1 MPTEVPNPEQQDC
14 DSVTG
19 NVVLPESKRAVADA
33 GISEYYN
40 ETVDDYMAW
49 SEEGYL
55 HYGYWRPW
63 LNPFARKPMLEEM
76 NRLIFKHLG
85 LAELQS
91 GAVADLGCGFGAV
104 SRFGSQ
110 LHPKLDFH
118 AVTISPEQVASA
130 RERQTTE
137 RVQYYCADYH
147 SLPLEDLSIDR
158 VFFLESLCHSE
169 QPEAALSEVCRVLKP
184 GGRIVMTDGFLARP
198 LDKTSP
204 VFRHIVTEVAH
215 NWAVPM
221 FHEINVAR
229 KWNCDGQ
236 LKLVEDIECGWRL
249 GPSALHAIHLT
260 VIHFLKLA
268 IRRKVTAW
276 QWRHLRASAFTVAL
290 GLYRRHFRYH
300 LLAFEKTA

>member
-1 MPTEVPNPEQQDC
+1 MLTEVTNSEQPAC
-14 DSVTG
+14 DQTISDEG
-19 NVVLPESKRAVADA
+19 KQSSDGAVAEA

-40 ETVDDYMAW
+40 ETVDDYTAW

-85 LAELQS
+85 LAQLQS
-91 GAVADLGCGFGAV
+91 GTVADLGCGFGAV

-110 LHPKLDFH
+110 EHPELEFH
-118 AVTISPEQVASA
+118 AVTISPEQVAA
-130 RERQTTE
+130 AHERHTNQ
-137 RVQYYCADYH
+137 RVHYYCADYH
-147 SLPLEDLSIDR
+147 TLPLADLSIDR
-158 VFFLESLCHSE
+158 VFFLESLCHST
-169 QPEAALSEVCRVLKP
+169 QPEMALSEVCRVLKP
-184 GGRIVMTDGFLARP
+184 GGRIVMTDGYLARP
-198 LDKTSP
+198 LAKTSP
-204 VFRHIVTEVAH
+204 LFRHIVTEVAH

-221 FHEINVAR
+221 FHEIDLAR

-268 IRRKVTAW
+268 VRRKVTVW

-300 LLAFEKTA
+300 LLAFEKAA